1 MPKYLKLVFSF
12 LVAILVFF
20 LSGHFAVA
28 AADDLV
34 IMDDGSVVL
43 VITNPVLAA
52 STDNIEEAK
61 QILGKILVAP
71 AHAQNTVE
79 VDPKPTKDQKINV
92 TIKTESKE
100 KNKPPKEEKKKV
112 DQIVAQGADKK
123 PVFTIK
129 SNKASEVTIKQGNV
143 EASTPLPLT
152 INTKSKAVS
161 TKVGNEQVNIQ
172 VLPQDVAKVAEQ
184 KGVNKE
190 EKITLTQE
198 GGQAIYKETG
208 NKKERILNLFD
219 LSSPVE
225 VAVSAQTGKTLRI
238 SQPLYFSV
246 LDLFKR

>member
-1 MPKYLKLVFSF
+1 MPKYFKLLFSLF
-12 LVAILVFF
+12 VAIFVFL
-20 LSGHFAVA
+20 LSGRFAVA

-52 STDNIEEAK
+52 STDQIEEAK
-61 QILGKILVAP
+61 KVLEKIIVAP

-112 DQIVAQGADKK
+112 DQIVAQGVDKK
-123 PVFTIK
+123 PIFTIK
-129 SNKASEVTIKQGNV
+129 SNKSNEVTIKQGNT

-172 VLPQDVAKVAEQ
+172 VLPNDVAKVAEQ
-184 KGVNKE
+184 KGVSKE

-198 GGQAIYKETG
+198 GGQAVYKETG
-208 NKKERILNLFD
+208 SKKERILNLFD
-219 LSSPVE
+219 LTSPVE

-246 LDLFKR
+246 LDIFKR